1 MDLGSS
7 KDNFAEIKAQL
18 IHTSTSSSIKSDD
31 LLSRRDI
38 DVIIASTVSS
48 KLRWYLSFPCK
59 EFYSINLWS
68 RMDLD
73 FWDLVIILNLVL
85 KIVSSCSTGSWSE
98 ISFKSIGHFKLKPI
112 KTTSRSSHHFYDSP
126 SRLSFFC
133 FKIVSTS
140 TAKRSWFT
148 DLKSSRVR

>member
-48 KLRWYLSFPCK
+48 KLLWYLSFPCK
-59 EFYSINLWS
+59 EFYTINLWS
-68 RMDLD
+68 RTDLD
-73 FWDLVIILNLVL
+73 FWDLVTIFNRIL
-85 KIVSSCSTGSWSE
+85 KIASPCSTSSWSE
-98 ISFKSIGHFKLKPI
+98 ISFNSIGHFKLKSI

-133 FKIVSTS
+133 FKIASTS
-140 TAKRSWFT
+140 TTKRSWFSN
-148 DLKSSRVR
+148 LKSGRVR